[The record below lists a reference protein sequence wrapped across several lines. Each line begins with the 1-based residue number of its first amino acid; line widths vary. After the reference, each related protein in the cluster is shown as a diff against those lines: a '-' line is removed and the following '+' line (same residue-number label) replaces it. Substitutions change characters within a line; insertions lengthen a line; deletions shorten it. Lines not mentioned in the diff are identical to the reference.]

1 MISRRAVLRGLGAL
15 LVAAIAAPAYAATEV
30 FGFPRITPYRL
41 TPPHWPAN
49 LHLRIAAVA
58 DIHACEPWMSI
69 DRIKRIVDQTNN
81 LNADLIL
88 LLGDYVGAT
97 RFVTGSV
104 PPDAVAR
111 ALSGLSAPLGVH
123 AILGNHDYWVDRAAQ
138 RSRATDPQM
147 ASLLRDAGIPTY
159 INAARALRKDGQTF
173 WIAGLADQLALL
185 PSQRSGRRSV
195 QGLDDLDATLRGIP
209 EGAPVLLMAHEPDIF
224 RRSGPR
230 PSLVLS
236 GHTHG
241 GQVDLFGW
249 RPVSASSGSKR
260 YPAGHFA
267 VDGRHLIVSKGLGI
281 TGLPVRVGCWPEI
294 LHIELGTAQ
303 S

>member
-1 MISRRAVLRGLGAL
+1 MVL
-15 LVAAIAAPAYAATEV
+15 AAIAAPAYAATEV
-30 FGFPRITPYRL
+30 FGIPRITRYRL
-41 TPPHWPAN
+41 TPPHWPDD

-69 DRIKRIVDQTNN
+69 DRIGRIVDQTNS

-97 RFVTGSV
+97 RFVTGRV
-104 PPDAVAR
+104 PPDSVAK
-111 ALSGLSAPLGVH
+111 ALSALSAPLGVH
-123 AILGNHDYWVDRAAQ
+123 AILGNHDYWVDGSVQ
-138 RSRATDPQM
+138 RSPATDPEM
-147 ASLLRDAGIPTY
+147 ASLLRANGIPTY
-159 INAARALRKDGQTF
+159 INTAHALRKDGHTF

-185 PSQRSGRRSV
+185 PKPSSGRRSV
-195 QGLDDLDATLRGIP
+195 QGLDDLEGTLSGIP
-209 EGAPVLLMAHEPDIF
+209 DGAPLLLMAHEPDIF

-260 YPAGHFA
+260 YPAGHFI

-294 LHIELGTAQ
+294 VMIELGAAQ
-303 S
+303 G